1 MISKSEYLRKVI
13 HLYNLIIPISYYYLF
28 PEKWEFLTIII
39 YATLFIILIDIA
51 RNFIPFIQSIFSIL
65 FNDML
70 REHELKGKLTGATW
84 VMIGSCI
91 TIALFPKAV
100 AILALIFMS
109 IGDTVAGLVGKKFGK
124 HKIGLKS
131 WEGFISGL
139 VFCLV
144 IAVLYNHLPT
154 HVSIIGALSAMI
166 FETLPIPLDDNFKIP
181 IGSGGIMMMFL

>member
-1 MISKSEYLRKVI
+1 MG
-13 HLYNLIIPISYYYLF
+13 IPISYYYLF

-154 HVSIIGALSAMI
+154 HVSILGALSAMI

>member
-13 HLYNLIIPISYYYLF
+13 HLFNLIIPISYYYLF

-131 WEGFISGL
+131 WEGFISGS

-154 HVSIIGALSAMI
+154 HVSILGALSAMI

>member
-13 HLYNLIIPISYYYLF
+13 HLFNLIIPISYYYLF

-131 WEGFISGL
+131 WEGFISGF

-154 HVSIIGALSAMI
+154 HVSILGALSAMI